1 MKKLIQ
7 LIFSSIILAAGI
19 ISIILFAQLYIKND
33 IVPPTGN
40 YNFNNVTDAYTG
52 VAVLMG
58 IVTGCGLLM
67 LITNLV
73 FIKGNMWVGINS
85 IGALVIGAVIMG
97 LSAYYVSWTKNPDL
111 SVSGTTLR
119 SVMILPMLFTGLVF
133 VPCCIGYV
141 LAFKEDY

>member
-33 IVPPTGN
+33 IVPPIGN
-40 YNFNNVTDAYTG
+40 YNFDNVTDAYTG

-58 IVTGCGLLM
+58 IAAGCGILM
-67 LITNLV
+67 LITNLI
-73 FIKGNMWVGINS
+73 FLKGNMWVGINAL
-85 IGALVIGAVIMG
+85 GALAIGAVVMG

-119 SVMILPMLFTGLVF
+119 SVMILPMLFSGIIV
-133 VPCCIGYV
+133 VPSCIGYV
-141 LAFKEDY
+141 LAFKD